1 MCFIRRNVVSCVKAG
16 QPVFIP
22 DNPFIFSQPLRLNIV
37 VRKDE
42 AVYGVG
48 PHVILVTLRINF
60 QSLTKEKY
68 FPTANTETAA
78 FCIPPSVT
86 WIRHDM

>member
-1 MCFIRRNVVSCVKAG
+1 MCFIRRNVVSCEKAG

-22 DNPFIFSQPLRLNIV
+22 DNPFIFSQSLRVIIV

-42 AVYGVG
+42 AVNGKG

-60 QSLTKEKY
+60 QLLTKEKY
-68 FPTANTETAA
+68 FSTANTETAA
-78 FCIPPSVT
+78 FGSPPSGK
-86 WIRHDM
+86 WIKHDM